1 MKVYVWYQQNV
12 IYSTNNYLPLQTII
26 STCSEKFRK
35 ISEKTF
41 QVVSFQSKMAALE
54 CQSVIFLKG
63 LCQWRFLQKFSQLWT
78 AASEQ
83 FKIASSDLIRFLI
96 TGIFSAGL
104 EHPLYKI
111 SVTMRYLENRTQRIF
126 NNSIKQK
133 QKLGSPVNKSV
144 HCREP
149 RFQRPTLA
157 SRIQEF
163 RYTQKNDVFRFDIFF
178 MFSNFSKIG
187 RE

>member
-12 IYSTNNYLPLQTII
+12 IYSTNNYLSLQTII

-41 QVVSFQSKMAALE
+41 QVVSFQSKMAALD

-63 LCQWRFLQKFSQLWT
+63 LCQWRFLQKFSQLQT
-78 AASEQ
+78 AASGQ
-83 FKIASSDLIRFLI
+83 FKIASSDLIQFLI

-104 EHPLYKI
+104 EHTLYKI
-111 SVTMRYLENRTQRIF
+111 SVTMRYLENCTQRIF

-133 QKLGSPVNKSV
+133 QKLGSPV